1 MRRRG
6 LGESAR
12 AILLR
17 GRVGEHAGGGS
28 LANLRIVETSI
39 PGVVAIEPAVLGDAR
54 GFFMELF
61 NAGRYAAAGI
71 TAPLVQD
78 NLSRSTRGVL
88 RGLHFQ
94 NPHPQ
99 GKLVTALRGTVLD
112 VAVDVRL
119 GSPSFGQH
127 VKMELSEESR
137 RQLWVP
143 RGFAHGFVVISDVA
157 EFFYK
162 CDDLYSPAD
171 ELVLRFDDPELGIDW
186 GIGAPIVSE
195 RDRNGSLLSELK
207 DRLPVYAGP

>member
-1 MRRRG
+1 M
-6 LGESAR
+6 AR
-12 AILLR
+12 A
-17 GRVGEHAGGGS
+17 
-28 LANLRIVETSI
+28 NLHIVETSI
-39 PGVVAIEPAVLGDAR
+39 PGVVAIEPPVFGDER

-71 TAPLVQD
+71 PVALVQD
-78 NLSRSTRGVL
+78 NLSRSSRGVL

-99 GKLVTALRGTVLD
+99 GKLVMALHGSVLD
-112 VAVDVRL
+112 VVVDVRL
-119 GSPSFGQH
+119 GSPSFGRH
-127 VKMELSEESR
+127 VEMELSEANR

-143 RGFAHGFVVISDVA
+143 RGFAHGFAVLSEFA
-157 EFFYK
+157 EVFYK

-195 RDRNGSLLSELK
+195 RDRNGSSLSELR
-207 DRLPVYAGP
+207 DRLPVYTGPLSG

>member
-1 MRRRG
+1 MVSPCY
-6 LGESAR
+6 LAV
-12 AILLR
+12 AKTQ
-17 GRVGEHAGGGS
+17 GGGS
-28 LANLRIVETSI
+28 LARANLQIVETSI
-39 PGVVAIEPAVLGDAR
+39 PGVVAIEPAILGDGR

-61 NAGRYAAAGI
+61 NAGRYGAAGI
-71 TAPLVQD
+71 TAALVQD

-88 RGLHFQ
+88 RGLHLQ

-99 GKLVTALRGTVLD
+99 GKLATVLRGTVLD

-127 VKMELSEESR
+127 VKMELSEDNR

-157 EFFYK
+157 EFLYK
-162 CDDLYSPAD
+162 CDDLYSPDD

-186 GIGAPIVSE
+186 GVSAPIVSE
-195 RDRNGSLLSELK
+195 RDRNGKLLSELK
-207 DRLPVYAGP
+207 DRLPVYGW